1 MKTIGF
7 IGGLTWH
14 SSIDYYRLMNEMVNE
29 KLGGAHSCKMLMYSV
44 EFGEIKT
51 LTFAEDWDGIAKII
65 SSIAITLQNAGADCI
80 VLGANTMHNIADK
93 VKAAI
98 NIPLIH
104 IAEATATEISKQQI
118 NKVALFG
125 TKYTM
130 QMDFYKDKLAE
141 KNIST
146 VIPNEVD
153 IEYINNIIYEEMG
166 KGIFLPETKAR
177 VIQIINA
184 LQQAGAQGVILGCTE
199 LPILIKPGDIS
210 IPSFDTTLIHA
221 KAAVEFA
228 LQ

>member
-29 KLGGAHSCKMLMYSV
+29 KLGGVHSCRMLMYSV
-44 EFGEIKT
+44 EFGEIKQ
-51 LTFAEDWDGIAKII
+51 LTFAEDWNGIATII
-65 SSIAITLQNAGADCI
+65 SNIAVTLESACAGCI

-93 VKAAI
+93 VQAAI

-104 IAEATATEISKQQI
+104 IAEATAAEISKQQI
-118 NKVALFG
+118 NTIALLG

-130 QMDFYKDKLAE
+130 QMDFYKDKLAA
-141 KNIST
+141 KNIT
-146 VIPNEVD
+146 AIIPNEED
-153 IEYINNIIYEEMG
+153 IEYINNAIYEEMG
-166 KGIFLPETKAR
+166 KGIFLPERKER
-177 VIQIINA
+177 IIQIIHS
-184 LQQAGAQGVILGCTE
+184 LQQQGAQGVILGCTE
-199 LPILIKPGDIS
+199 LPILIKQEDIS
-210 IPSFDTTLIHA
+210 MPSFDTAWIHA